1 MSFFRQA
8 SYSTISY
15 CASALLLLLTGVIT
29 ARFLGPEGR
38 SYYAVFFTIAG
49 IAAQFLYFGISKAN
63 IYFLN
68 REKSPYGTLF
78 GNSLFF
84 IAILSLFS
92 AILIL
97 IFQSQ
102 IMKFFPGLPLE
113 WVLILLWGGILIQ
126 VISDIY
132 SSFLL
137 GKHKYGLYALCG
149 FLIALAAFLTAF
161 AAYMIP
167 DDVITVIGLRVAVA
181 ILLVAILFGVVW
193 KATCPKL
200 KVSFPLLWKQLRFG
214 FKNNIINIAASLN
227 YRVYILFLTVM
238 VSPEVAGLYSV
249 AMLFVEP
256 MRLLPGG
263 VGPVLLSRLSDET
276 SDDRHRQMTART
288 CRIIMALIVLGT
300 VFYVPLAPF
309 ILQFVFGF
317 EYVAALN
324 AIWVMMAAGIVGV
337 PFQVMTNHFTSRS
350 MQRYSIYAGVLALI
364 VAVLSCYGLMPLYGL
379 MGGAAAY
386 FLSAF
391 VASAVSL
398 LFFAKHSQITLQD
411 TMIIRKQDV
420 RDLVTILQ
428 ARRA

>member
-15 CASALLLLLTGVIT
+15 CVSALLLLLTGVIT

-68 REKSPYGTLF
+68 REKSPYGVLF

-84 IAILSLFS
+84 IAVLSIFS

-97 IFQSQ
+97 LCQSQ
-102 IMKFFPGLPLE
+102 IMKFFPGLPME
-113 WVLILLWGGILIQ
+113 WVLLLLWGGILIQ
-126 VISDIY
+126 VVSDIY

-137 GKHKYGLYALCG
+137 GKHKYGLYAICG

-161 AAYMIP
+161 AAYVMP
-167 DDVITVIGLRVAVA
+167 DEVIGVIGFRVTVAVG
-181 ILLVAILFGVVW
+181 VVVILFAVVW
-193 KATCPKL
+193 QVTRPEL
-200 KVSFPLLWKQLRFG
+200 GLSIPLLWKQLGFG
-214 FKNNIINIAASLN
+214 IKNNIINITASLN

-238 VSPEVAGLYSV
+238 VSPEIAGLYSV

-276 SDDRHRQMTART
+276 CDETHRQMTART

-300 VFYVPLAPF
+300 VFYVPLAPL
-309 ILQFVFGF
+309 ILQHVFGMD
-317 EYVAALN
+317 YMPALN
-324 AIWVMMAAGIVGV
+324 AIWIMMAAGIVGV

-398 LFFAKHSQITLQD
+398 LFFVKHSQITLKD
-411 TMIIRKQDV
+411 TMIVRKQDV
-420 RDLVTILQ
+420 RDLATILQ

>member
-1 MSFFRQA
+1 MSFFKQA

-15 CASALLLLLTGVIT
+15 CVSALLLLLTGVIT

-38 SYYAVFFTIAG
+38 SYYAVFFTISG
-49 IAAQFLYFGISKAN
+49 IVAQFLYFGISKAN

-68 REKSPYGTLF
+68 REKSPYGVLF

-84 IAILSLFS
+84 IAVLSFVS

-102 IMKFFPGLPLE
+102 IMRFFPGLPLE
-113 WVLILLWGGILIQ
+113 WVLLLLWGGILIQ
-126 VISDIY
+126 VVSDIY

-137 GKHKYGLYALCG
+137 GKHKYGLYAICG
-149 FLIALAAFLTAF
+149 FLIALAAFITAF
-161 AAYMIP
+161 SAYAMP
-167 DDVITVIGLRVAVA
+167 DDVISVIGLRVVVAVA
-181 ILLVAILFGVVW
+181 LVVVLFAIVW
-193 KATCPKL
+193 RVTRPEL
-200 KVSFPLLWKQLRFG
+200 GLSIPLLWQQLRFG
-214 FKNNIINIAASLN
+214 IKNNVINITASLN

-263 VGPVLLSRLSDET
+263 VGPVLLSRLSDEVC
-276 SDDRHRQMTART
+276 DDKHRQMTART

-300 VFYVPLAPF
+300 LVYVPLAPF
-309 ILQFVFGF
+309 ILQFVFGA
-317 EYVAALN
+317 EYMPALN
-324 AIWVMMAAGIVGV
+324 AIWVMMAAGILGV
-337 PFQVMTNHFTSRS
+337 PFQMMTNHFTSRS
-350 MQRYSIYAGVLALI
+350 LQRYSIYAGVCALI
-364 VAVLSCYGLMPLYGL
+364 VAVLACYSLMPFYGL
-379 MGGAAAY
+379 MGGAVAY

-391 VASAVSL
+391 AASALSL
-398 LFFAKHSQITLQD
+398 VFFVRHSKISIRD
-411 TMIIRKQDV
+411 TIIICKQDV
-420 RDLVTILQ
+420 VDLISVLK